1 MVGFGKFHQRSQ
13 SRTSCQQLQEWPWM
27 GPFGKVCKKCAAA
40 QKQKNDENCQWLQG
54 WYHRCQQLQGRGH
67 SARCARNVLL
77 IRSRRMTKTVNGYK
91 DGTTVV
97 NSWCAA
103 DQKQKN
109 DENCQRLQGWYHRC
123 QQLQGRGHSARCA
136 INVLLIRSRG
146 MMKTVNGYKDGTTV
160 VNSCKD
166 GAIRQG
172 VQEMCC
178 WSEAE
183 EWRKLST
190 VTRMVPPLS
199 TVARTGPFGKVCNKC
214 AADQK

>member
-13 SRTSCQQLQEWPWM
+13 SGTSCQQLQEWPWM
-27 GPFGKVCKKCAAA
+27 GPFGKVCKKYAAA
-40 QKQKNDENCQWLQG
+40 
-54 WYHRCQQLQGRGH
+54 
-67 SARCARNVLL
+67 
-77 IRSRRMTKTVNGYK
+77 
-91 DGTTVV
+91 
-97 NSWCAA
+97 
-103 DQKQKN
+103 QKQKN
-109 DENCQRLQGWYHRC
+109 DENCQRLQGWYHHC

-136 INVLLIRSRG
+136 RNVLLIRSRG

-166 GAIRQG
+166 GAIWQG

-178 WSEAE
+178 WSEVE
-183 EWRKLST
+183 EWWKLST

-199 TVARTGPFGKVCNKC
+199 TVVRTGPFGKVCKKC